1 MRQLYVQI
9 HLNNFLIILYAV
21 TLQQS
26 SEPVSNLSPPN
37 VSSSHQM
44 VDKRVGNWDGTS
56 TFVQQ
61 EILQCSTIYD
71 TSQQY
76 KIRYLQFLREPC
88 FELEDIDTYMP
99 DGRHC
104 PTAFLDTTIDRMFVL
119 SLSTTYL
126 QYIATQLS
134 IVYSYRKYVSYKIP
148 DILLQQAF
156 T

>member
-9 HLNNFLIILYAV
+9 HLNNFLIILY
-21 TLQQS
+21 
-26 SEPVSNLSPPN
+26 EHYNSNLSPPN

-99 DGRHC
+99 VARHC

-126 QYIATQLS
+126 HSYLQYILTASMLATRYL
-134 IVYSYRKYVSYKIP
+134 IYYYSRH
-148 DILLQQAF
+148 LLKMQSVKK